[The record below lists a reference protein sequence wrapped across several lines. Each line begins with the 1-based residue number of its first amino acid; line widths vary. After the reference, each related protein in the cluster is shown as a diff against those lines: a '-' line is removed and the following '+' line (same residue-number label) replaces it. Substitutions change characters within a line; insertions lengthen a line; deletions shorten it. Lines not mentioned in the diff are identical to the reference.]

1 MECLG
6 LGATGGTEGALRT
19 QMLLMIPAQAELHR
33 ECAPWRG
40 REAKA
45 FDSRLVNAKPPGL

>member
-1 MECLG
+1 MEWLG
-6 LGATGGTEGALRT
+6 FGATGGTEGALRT
-19 QMLLMIPAQAELHR
+19 RMLPMIPAQAELHR